1 MSTLFEAITCGIIAR
16 IFGVGLIAFIVI
28 FILLKLIGIL

>member
-1 MSTLFEAITCGIIAR
+1 MSTFFEAITCGIIAR

-28 FILLKLIGIL
+28 FIFLKMFGIL